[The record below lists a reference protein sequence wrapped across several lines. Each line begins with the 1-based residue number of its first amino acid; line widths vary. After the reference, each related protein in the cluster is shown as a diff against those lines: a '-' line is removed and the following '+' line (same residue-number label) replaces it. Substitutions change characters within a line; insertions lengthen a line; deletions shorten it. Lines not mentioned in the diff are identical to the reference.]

1 MVVNEWFFKILNE
14 SYLKFVLP
22 QDLKIESSSAE
33 NI

>member
-1 MVVNEWFFKILNE
+1 MNDFFSIL
-14 SYLKFVLP
+14 SYAYLKRVLQ